1 MAMSDSAFLDAGQYE
16 FLHAVVTRACGL
28 TGGYSAA
35 LCLVD
40 SARQQLHVAV
50 GSGPLADKV
59 GQVAPTRELSRHLLA
74 AMDTITCG
82 DCENGCCPFIDSRA
96 AHHHLAAPVR
106 VAGSVRGVLCTTTS
120 PTAVPSD
127 RCPPLIGTLAGLAAS
142 ALAHQDVCDLA
153 QYLGALAVRQQ
164 LAADMHDGV
173 AQTLA
178 YLHMQLDQ
186 ILDEITDNEVAH
198 WRLARVQA
206 LLGDATRE
214 LRTTIGALQCPAA
227 EACALGE
234 ALHTAI
240 GEFDPGTVRVRP
252 GGERA
257 ISRAAAEEVRR
268 VVHEA
273 VANAVRH
280 GRARHV
286 DVGYRVTGHELA
298 ITVTD
303 DGCGFDPQRL
313 RADGTTHLG
322 LGTMRL
328 RAAALGGTVEISSRP
343 GGGTRIVLRFPVP
356 PT

>member
-1 MAMSDSAFLDAGQYE
+1 MIDAAPLDARQYD
-16 FLHAVVTRACGL
+16 FLHALVTRACGL

-59 GQVAPTRELSRHLLA
+59 GRSAPTRELNRHLLA
-74 AMDTITCG
+74 AMDAITCR
-82 DCENGCCPFIDSRA
+82 DCEKRCCPFIDSRA

-106 VAGSVRGVLCTTTS
+106 VAGSVRGILCTTTS
-120 PTAVPSD
+120 PTTVRSD

-186 ILDEITDNEVAH
+186 ILDEITDNQVVH
-198 WRLARVQA
+198 RRLARVQA
-206 LLGDATRE
+206 LLGDATQE
-214 LRTTIGALQCPAA
+214 LRTSIDALQCPAD
-227 EACALGE
+227 EACALDE
-234 ALHTAI
+234 VLRAAI
-240 GEFDPGTVRVRP
+240 AEFDPGTVRVRP
-252 GGERA
+252 GGERT
-257 ISRAAAEEVRR
+257 ISRTAAEEVRR

-286 DVGYRVTGHELA
+286 DVGYRVAGHKLEM
-298 ITVTD
+298 TVTD
-303 DGCGFDPQRL
+303 DGCGFDPQRP

-322 LGTMRL
+322 LSTMRL
-328 RAAALGGTVEISSRP
+328 RATALGGTVEISSRP
-343 GGGTRIVLRFPVP
+343 GGGTRIVLRYPVP
-356 PT
+356 SA